1 MDPLW
6 NPFLYL
12 RNPCGGI
19 IYRNIVLD
27 FYRIYI
33 LQHAHHWSAFI
44 NFITYSIHTYD
55 FLMKWC
61 YRITLPFFISLF
73 KKYYGFNKKS
83 LVCQHCLITFFILTY
98 MKCTISI
105 YLTILTLVGHFKGR
119 KLDMDFDKTQL
130 LLKTDAIYYKI
141 CWLVDFL
148 KYFTYIRQYFAI
160 CSCK

>member
-33 LQHAHHWSAFI
+33 LQHAHHWSVFI
-44 NFITYSIHTYD
+44 NFITYSIHTYV

-61 YRITLPFFISLF
+61 YRITLLFFILLF

-83 LVCQHCLITFFILTY
+83 LVCQHCLITFFYLDIYEVYHIYIPNNINTCRTFQGTKTWYGFRQNTTIIKNWCNLLQDLLIGRFFKVFYLHQAIL
-98 MKCTISI
+98 C
-105 YLTILTLVGHFKGR
+105 YL
-119 KLDMDFDKTQL
+119 
-130 LLKTDAIYYKI
+130 
-141 CWLVDFL
+141 
-148 KYFTYIRQYFAI
+148 
-160 CSCK
+160 